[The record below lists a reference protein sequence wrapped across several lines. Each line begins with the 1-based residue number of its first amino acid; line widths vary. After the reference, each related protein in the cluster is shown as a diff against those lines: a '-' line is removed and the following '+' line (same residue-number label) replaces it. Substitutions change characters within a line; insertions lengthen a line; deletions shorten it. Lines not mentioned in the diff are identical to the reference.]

1 MSGFFMGSGAS
12 YELVCFTVFLVT
24 VLGVW
29 RVWKRDR
36 DRGEG
41 LAAVLLVGLFFG
53 VGWEP
58 QGTELVWS
66 YPGYWLYAFMDIPLA
81 ILLSWSWWMV
91 ACSLI
96 AGRLEALLGSV
107 LGRVDGLAFVVS
119 AYVSGVLAAMVIE
132 PLSVA
137 MGWWDYLVVGE
148 NAVVRFPVFGVE
160 FNLTVIVGWGLL
172 TVLNLALARKAVR
185 WGAWLEGGT
194 AWRPPLSI
202 GLVSA
207 FLGIFNGWLSWQLV
221 GFYAALV
228 EGAEPLLFFTRYHI
242 FVLEGVSAAQVIM
255 ILAVASAA
263 AFFLWRVRAN
273 KT

>member
-1 MSGFFMGSGAS
+1 MSGFALGSGAS

-24 VLGVW
+24 ALGVW
-29 RVWKRDR
+29 RVWRRDR
-36 DRGEG
+36 DRGEA

-66 YPGYWLYAFMDIPLA
+66 YPGYRLYAFMDIPLA
-81 ILLSWSWWMV
+81 LLLSWSWWMV
-91 ACSLI
+91 ACSFI
-96 AGRLEALLGSV
+96 AGKLEALLGRA
-107 LGRVDGLAFVVS
+107 LGSANGLAFAVS
-119 AYVSGVLAAMVIE
+119 AYVSGVLAALVIE

-148 NAVVRFPVFGVE
+148 IAVVRFPLLGVE

-185 WGAWLEGGT
+185 WGVWMEGGS
-194 AWRPPLSI
+194 AWRQPGPI
-202 GLVSA
+202 GLIGAV
-207 FLGIFNGWLSWQLV
+207 LGLFSGWLSWQLV

-228 EGAEPLLFFTRYHI
+228 ERAEPRIFFTRYYI
-242 FVLEGVSAAQVIM
+242 YILEGVSAAQLIA
-255 ILAVASAA
+255 LLTVASGA
-263 AFFLWRVRAN
+263 AFYLWKRRAP
-273 KT
+273 K

>member
-1 MSGFFMGSGAS
+1 LSGFSMGSGAS

-242 FVLEGVSAAQVIM
+242 FVIEGVSAAQVIM